1 MLLSKL
7 DQRCEACICSHPDR
21 AKRDVEGWGLETE
34 KSYLWADIW
43 KNKDPSLGVCWSLS
57 FSLSQHGSTFMLLL
71 SLHRSVMD
79 LLCVEYIIRQCLFH
93 NRAGLIYQ

>member
-21 AKRDVEGWGLETE
+21 AMRDVEGWGLETE

-43 KNKDPSLGVCWSLS
+43 KKQRPP
-57 FSLSQHGSTFMLLL
+57 L
-71 SLHRSVMD
+71 SLCAAHSPP
-79 LLCVEYIIRQCLFH
+79 LCLSMAEL
-93 NRAGLIYQ
+93 